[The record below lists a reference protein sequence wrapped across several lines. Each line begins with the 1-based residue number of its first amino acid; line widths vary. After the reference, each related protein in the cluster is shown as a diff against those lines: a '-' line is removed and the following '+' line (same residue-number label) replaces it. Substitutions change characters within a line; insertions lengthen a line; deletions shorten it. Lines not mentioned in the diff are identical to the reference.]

1 MRDDRQNCALL
12 KRRLRYVAK
21 VTEITAISEKSFDD
35 AVKVG
40 IKRAAKTL
48 DKIQGAWV
56 NEMKVVVE
64 GDEVVE
70 YRIDMKVT
78 FVLKD

>member
-1 MRDDRQNCALL
+1 MS
-12 KRRLRYVAK
+12 VAK
-21 VTEITAISEKSFDD
+21 VTEITASSEKSFDD
-35 AVKVG
+35 AMKVG

-70 YRIDMKVT
+70 YRVNMKVT